1 MAESEKEKINKL
13 YKDGDITRNE
23 AEEMRESIILKTK
36 PSKTLPITEI
46 SDREL
51 AERQYRRIRTL
62 SDNVASIK
70 GWIIF
75 WSIVSILS
83 AVLFFLAG
91 FDW

>member
-1 MAESEKEKINKL
+1 MAKI
-13 YKDGDITRNE
+13 KDSTFPVNE
-23 AEEMRESIILKTK
+23 IKD
-36 PSKTLPITEI
+36 I

-51 AERQYRRIRTL
+51 AERQYGRIRTL

>member
-1 MAESEKEKINKL
+1 MAKNKKL
-13 YKDGDITRNE
+13 NFPVNEIKD
-23 AEEMRESIILKTK
+23 
-36 PSKTLPITEI
+36 I

>member
-1 MAESEKEKINKL
+1 MAKNKKINFPVNEI
-13 YKDGDITRNE
+13 KD
-23 AEEMRESIILKTK
+23 
-36 PSKTLPITEI
+36 I

-51 AERQYRRIRTL
+51 AERQYGRIRTL

>member
-1 MAESEKEKINKL
+1 MAKI
-13 YKDGDITRNE
+13 KDSTFPVNE
-23 AEEMRESIILKTK
+23 IKD
-36 PSKTLPITEI
+36 I

>member
-1 MAESEKEKINKL
+1 MAKNKKL
-13 YKDGDITRNE
+13 NFPVNEIKD
-23 AEEMRESIILKTK
+23 
-36 PSKTLPITEI
+36 I

-51 AERQYRRIRTL
+51 AERQYGRIRTL